1 VTYSAPQPPIANQ
14 KCVNPGVRPPGGATI
29 STTGSRDDLVAGLP
43 GREIVQVD
51 GVAADEHLEPEP
63 VDP

>member
-1 VTYSAPQPPIANQ
+1 
-14 KCVNPGVRPPGGATI
+14 VNPGVRPPGGATI